1 MDTWNQ
7 KTHTRSEIE
16 AKLEKFK
23 GYQRRYRNYPGS
35 PYDDA
40 RLGIYGYTVRDERG
54 YINRQVR
61 LYKKCLEWMDKEG
74 VEAMSDR
81 DIYYIV

>member
-23 GYQRRYRNYPGS
+23 EYQRRYRKYPGS

-40 RLGIYGYTVRDERG
+40 RLGIYGYSVREERG

-61 LYKKCLEWMDKEG
+61 LYRKCLEKMDKEG
-74 VEAMSDR
+74 VEALSDR
-81 DIYYIV
+81 DMYYIV